1 MNSNP
6 SNTDPAQGGFRL
18 KTFEVWNWGTFD
30 QAIYSL
36 TPEGETSLLTG
47 GNGSGKTTL
56 VDGLLTLLLPE
67 RRARAYNQTAGE
79 KGERTEETYL
89 MGEYGETENEV
100 TRNREIKKLRSDKS
114 QAQSVLLAVFQSGTR
129 YVTLAQARWFSGSD
143 IRRSFIIGLQQLSIA
158 EDFMPFDTQGDW
170 KKRLRQ
176 QYPKQ
181 GSKEVLFFSD
191 SPGEYSSRLQK
202 AFGMGSKAQTL
213 FNKTIG
219 LKVLGN
225 LDEFVRTQ
233 MLEERDA
240 EQEFQKIKA
249 HFQTLHDA
257 HTAIEKAYRQIGLLA
272 PIREKS
278 LLLSELRAALTQLE
292 MRRHIAPLWF
302 AQQQVAL
309 LDELLIAV
317 ERQKIATAEH
327 LEALEQDIEALGER
341 KADLKAQIQLD
352 EVGRQ
357 IRDLERDNKRLEQEK
372 SERQK
377 EMTRYNQLAE
387 SLSLQSDPQTRE
399 LFQEQIGLARKMA
412 QATAQEMTRIS
423 EELFQARKEK
433 EDTETHIAQLSAEI
447 QELRAQK
454 NNITGHPARIR
465 ADILAATGAAA
476 QDIPFIGEL
485 IRVRPEA
492 RDWEP
497 AIERVLHNFAL
508 RLLVPEDNYLKVNRY
523 VNSHNLGGR
532 IIYHRF
538 SDKDLPR
545 ARFALPKEDE
555 LLHKLDFKASAY
567 TDWIKHE
574 IQTRYNYLCVENLDA
589 FRLAEKAIT
598 REGLLKNATRHEK
611 DDRPEIRNRQQ
622 YVLGWDN
629 KEKIALLRTALSDLQ
644 ERLNAQQTRWKTLN
658 GRESRLAA
666 TLKNIDSFLLLTTF
680 QKIDWQTP
688 ATQIIANQNTITA
701 LEQAN
706 DRVNALKKQLDETE
720 ADIRDKEKQKK
731 ERSRVFF
738 SLESQFDNRSKE
750 LANARALLQTYSELD
765 TAEPIRHFGD
775 SLHPDTPPISLDN
788 LDKIRNKVISE
799 LARDAERQ
807 KDELRKLESAAEGL
821 MRQFRNPE
829 KDILDRFAD
838 WNADTHRLSE
848 KVEFIEGY
856 VALLERIE
864 KTELAGYKQQ
874 FKKYLNEEM
883 ITRMSD
889 FQTWLERHETDIEE
903 NIETLNHS
911 LEKINFNNN
920 PAAFIKLHIEKDYS
934 PKVKAF
940 RLRLNEWKPNLA
952 EFERTRN
959 DAILEESFNN
969 IKALLDDLTED
980 ENTRKNVLD
989 VRNWLKFKAV
999 AHHREDPAR
1008 VVRSF
1013 TGTAK
1018 LSGGEAAQLTYTILG
1033 ASIAYQFGIHQ
1044 EDQGTPSF
1052 RFICVDEAFSKQDD
1066 EKAQFLMELCKQLQL
1081 QVMVV
1086 SPAKAEE
1093 VAIVEPYIERV
1104 HFVQRKDNRHS
1115 VVYDMPIR
1123 QLREQREQFF
1133 QDRDPL

>member
-1 MNSNP
+1 MNAHLF
-6 SNTDPAQGGFRL
+6 NTDTTQGGYRL

-30 QAIYSL
+30 QVIYRL
-36 TPEGETSLLTG
+36 APEGETSLLTG

-67 RRARAYNQTAGE
+67 RRSRAYNQTTGE

-89 MGEYGETENEV
+89 VGEYGESENEV
-100 TRNREIKKLRSDKS
+100 TGSREIKKLRGDKTR
-114 QAQSVLLAVFQSGTR
+114 AQSVLLTVFQQGSR
-129 YVTLAQARWFSGSD
+129 FVTLAQARWFSGSE
-143 IRRSFIIGLQQLSIA
+143 IKRNFIVAFQQLSIE

-176 QYPKQ
+176 KYPKQ
-181 GSKEVLFFSD
+181 GSKEVLFISD
-191 SPGEYSSRLQK
+191 SPGEYSSRLKK

-257 HTAIEKAYRQIGLLA
+257 HTAIEKAYRQISLLS
-272 PIREKS
+272 PIREKA
-278 LLLSELRAALTQLE
+278 LQLSALKENLNRLELHRQV
-292 MRRHIAPLWF
+292 APLWF
-302 AQQQVAL
+302 AQQQIVL
-309 LDELLIAV
+309 LESLISEL
-317 ERQKIATAEH
+317 EQQKTATAAH
-327 LEALEQDIEALGER
+327 IEALEQDLYLLYEQ
-341 KADLKAQIQLD
+341 KSDLKAQIQLD

-357 IRDLERDNKRLEQEK
+357 IRDLERENKRLEQEK

-377 EMTRYNQLAE
+377 EIARYNTLAE
-387 SLSLQSDPQTRE
+387 ELSLQPEPQTRD
-399 LFQEQIGLARKMA
+399 LFQEQLSLTKKMA
-412 QATAQEMTRIS
+412 QDITQELARIS
-423 EELFQARKEK
+423 EELFHARKEK
-433 EDTETHIAQLSAEI
+433 EATEQEITQLSTEI
-447 QELRAQK
+447 RELRAQK

-465 ADILAATGAAA
+465 SQILEATKTAA

-485 IRVRPEA
+485 LRVRPEA
-492 RDWEP
+492 RDWEA

-508 RLLVPEDNYLKVNRY
+508 RLLVPDTDYLQVNRY
-523 VNSHNLGGR
+523 VNTHNLGGR

-538 SDKDLPR
+538 SEKDAPQPR
-545 ARFALPKEDE
+545 ATSANGAE
-555 LLHKLDFKASAY
+555 LINKLDFKASKY
-567 TDWIKHE
+567 TNWIKYE
-574 IQTRYNYLCVENLDA
+574 IQNRYNYLCVDDLDT

-598 REGLLKNATRHEK
+598 REGLVKNASRHEK
-611 DDRPEIRNRQQ
+611 DDRPELRTRQQ

-629 KEKIALLRTALSDLQ
+629 KDKILLLSAALSDLQ
-644 ERLNAQQTRWKTLN
+644 ARLSAQEARWKTLS
-658 GRESRLAA
+658 GRESRLTD
-666 TLKNIDSFLLLTTF
+666 TLKKIERFQAFTSF
-680 QKIDWQTP
+680 QKIDWQSP
-688 ATQIIANQNTITA
+688 ATQILANQNTIAA

-706 DRVNALKKQLDETE
+706 DRVNALKKQLDHTDERIREKET
-720 ADIRDKEKQKK
+720 QKK
-731 ERSRVFF
+731 ELDKSYY
-738 SLESQFDNRSKE
+738 SLETRLEQGRIAF
-750 LANARALLQTYSELD
+750 ANAQAILQTYSDLD
-765 TAEPIRHFGD
+765 TAEPLRFFGE
-775 SLHPDTPPISLDN
+775 SLPKDTRLHLDN
-788 LDKIRNKVISE
+788 LDKIRNTIIADLNRKVE
-799 LARDAERQ
+799 Q
-807 KDELRKLESAAEGL
+807 HKDELRKLESAAEGL
-821 MRQFRNPE
+821 MREFRNPDKE
-829 KDILDRFAD
+829 TLNRFAD

-856 VALLERIE
+856 VALLDRIE

-903 NIETLNHS
+903 NTDTLNRS

-920 PAAFIKLHIEKDYS
+920 PAAFIKLHLEKDYS

-940 RLRLNEWKPNLA
+940 RTRLNEWKPNLA
-952 EFERTRN
+952 EFERTRD
-959 DAILEESFNN
+959 DAILEASFNK
-969 IKALLDDLTED
+969 IKTLLDELTED
-980 ENTRKNVLD
+980 EATRKNVLD

-999 AHHREDPAR
+999 AHYREDPTR
-1008 VVRSF
+1008 VFRSF

-1033 ASIAYQFGIHQ
+1033 ASIAYQFGIHH
-1044 EDQGTPSF
+1044 EEQGSPSF

-1066 EKAQFLMELCKQLQL
+1066 EKARFLMELCKQLQL

-1093 VAIVEPYIERV
+1093 VTIVEPYISTV
-1104 HFVQRKDNRHS
+1104 HYVQRKDNRNS
-1115 VVYDMPIR
+1115 VVFDMSIL
-1123 QLREQREQFF
+1123 QLHEERERFLQSL
-1133 QDRDPL
+1133 DPA